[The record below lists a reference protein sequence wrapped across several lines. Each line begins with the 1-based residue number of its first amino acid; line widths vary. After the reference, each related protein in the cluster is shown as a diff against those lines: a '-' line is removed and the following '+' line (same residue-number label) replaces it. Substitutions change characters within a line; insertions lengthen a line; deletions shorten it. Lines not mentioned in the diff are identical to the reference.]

1 MVRVLRLLAMAAVLS
16 FSTAQ
21 AAMTAVRSEG
31 DLDFLIM
38 EMSMALEE
46 SRTFDL
52 GGFVMQDKMSELLK
66 TSNSGDFCS
75 TWRYTYPSAKGPVTL
90 QLEYLDSTRVLA
102 AVLNPKLR
110 KVPTLERRAAAEVK
124 KRMER
129 YKFTGMT
136 RKEIAKAV
144 YDDLL
149 LRSRVIY
156 NGSVKNPC
164 TNLLLRNK
172 GDMTAFSRC
181 LFVMLMAQDIPC
193 RLVLHRGR
201 NWVMVQLENGDWY
214 HLIPVRTSCDGV
226 ADSSA
231 NPLQTEAE
239 LNISD
244 TEKFQKKYPRTPA
257 VNNAAIPV
265 YENMQK
271 FWKAAEESYKSG
283 KSAFGAVLQHY
294 PGKREFQTSLDEYIA
309 GGGMVPVADTY
320 LPGREGASLYVR
332 VMFTVEQDNNAKEDD
347 EPAERKKKRSLLD
360 KSKNQFRKVNKKR
373 RSED

>member
-1 MVRVLRLLAMAAVLS
+1 MKAPASAAALRLAKAFCIVIFKTGCFIWSNQFSFFSGSMDRRIKGMVRVLRLLAMAAVLS

-52 GGFVMQDKMSELLK
+52 GGFVMQDKMSELLE

-193 RLVLHRGR
+193 RGTRSPR
-201 NWVMVQLENGDWY
+201 T
-214 HLIPVRTSCDGV
+214 RTS
-226 ADSSA
+226 S
-231 NPLQTEAE
+231 PPHRPT
-239 LNISD
+239 
-244 TEKFQKKYPRTPA
+244 
-257 VNNAAIPV
+257 
-265 YENMQK
+265 
-271 FWKAAEESYKSG
+271 
-283 KSAFGAVLQHY
+283 
-294 PGKREFQTSLDEYIA
+294 
-309 GGGMVPVADTY
+309 
-320 LPGREGASLYVR
+320 
-332 VMFTVEQDNNAKEDD
+332 
-347 EPAERKKKRSLLD
+347 
-360 KSKNQFRKVNKKR
+360 
-373 RSED
+373 